1 MQALIN
7 KIIYVMHDAYSY
19 LDNLKNKICNIII
32 NEQKQFEKT
41 LKIGLKLF
49 YEALKNNDISAK
61 TVFDLVQTYGFPKIL
76 VDEMCNDNKVKYDE
90 KAYEKL
96 FKTHQEISKG
106 LDKNQIKALL
116 QQNKFLLEL
125 NVKSEFDYET
135 NYIKDAKVVYLFD
148 DEFNPIEI
156 LSGSG

>member
-1 MQALIN
+1 
-7 KIIYVMHDAYSY
+7 
-19 LDNLKNKICNIII
+19 
-32 NEQKQFEKT
+32 
-41 LKIGLKLF
+41 
-49 YEALKNNDISAK
+49 
-61 TVFDLVQTYGFPKIL
+61 
-76 VDEMCNDNKVKYDE
+76 
-90 KAYEKL
+90 YEKL

-135 NYIKDAKVVYLFD
+135 NYINDAKVVYLFD
-148 DEFNPIEI
+148 DEFYPIDI